1 MTLAELR
8 TLKNKYPGLKAE
20 KLDLEDEKTEIEN
33 KTITDTVKG
42 SSTEYPYLS
51 VPVGIEGHK
60 LTSADRHKL
69 ALIDGKITAIIDTL
83 TLIDKLIDNIEDSTV
98 RYAVRHYIKKGESWK
113 EIHQQ
118 LGNYSSNRSEAALR
132 MKVQRTIKYF

>member
-20 KLDLEDEKTEIEN
+20 KLDLEDEKEEIEN
-33 KTITDTVKG
+33 KTITDTVIG

-51 VPVGIEGHK
+51 VPVSIEGHK

-69 ALIDGKITAIIDTL
+69 ALIDSKITAIIDTL
-83 TLIDKLIDNIEDSTV
+83 TLIDTLIDSIEDSTV
-98 RYAVRHYIKKGESWK
+98 RYAVRHYIKRGESWK

-118 LGNYSSNRSEAALR
+118 LYSSNRSEAALR

>member
-8 TLKNKYPGLKAE
+8 KLKNKYPGLKAE
-20 KLDLEDEKTEIEN
+20 KLALEDEKIEIEN

-51 VPVGIEGHK
+51 VPIGIEGHK
-60 LTSADRHKL
+60 LASADRHKL
-69 ALIDGKITAIIDTL
+69 ALINSKIDAIINTL
-83 TLIDKLIDNIEDSTV
+83 TLIDKLINSIEDNTV
-98 RYAVRHYIKKGESWK
+98 SYAVRHYIKKGENWK

-118 LGNYSSNRSEAALR
+118 LSGTRSEAALR